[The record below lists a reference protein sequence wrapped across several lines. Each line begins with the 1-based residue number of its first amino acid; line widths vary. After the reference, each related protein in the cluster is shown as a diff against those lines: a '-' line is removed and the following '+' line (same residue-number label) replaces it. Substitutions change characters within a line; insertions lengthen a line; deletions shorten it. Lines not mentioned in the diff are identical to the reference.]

1 MFLNAELLPTFLDRF
16 LICKK
21 VSGSKRSHSKR
32 FSIAPCSLNVQLFLN
47 IPNYGISL
55 FYMIPVTKMLETT
68 GNQLLPNEDK
78 LISELANKTETNL
91 IVLKF

>member
-1 MFLNAELLPTFLDRF
+1 
-16 LICKK
+16 
-21 VSGSKRSHSKR
+21 
-32 FSIAPCSLNVQLFLN
+32 
-47 IPNYGISL
+47 
-55 FYMIPVTKMLETT
+55 MIPVTKMLETT